1 MPDNKKYYYL
11 KLKDDFFE
19 SEEIKMLESM
29 DNGYKY
35 SNILLKLY
43 LRSLKRDGLLMFKDK
58 IPYNAKMIATVT
70 GHNVNDVKQALHLF
84 EQFDLIE
91 RLPNGVIYMMDIQN
105 FIGKS
110 STEADRIRSYR
121 NEIEKKKKEL
131 LNGAEDIDFSV
142 NLDGETGNLIEGCTD
157 VVTNVQQMND
167 KCTPEKEREK
177 EKEIDKDQQQVPYQ
191 KIADL
196 YNDIAEKLPNI
207 RKVNDQRKRHLKAR
221 WNEEGNIDVF
231 EEVFEI
237 AENTPFLTG
246 DNERNWTADFDWII
260 KNNSNFN
267 KILEGKYG
275 NCTTEEECLN
285 TVDYGD
291 VEEYINEQGGY

>member
-1 MPDNKKYYYL
+1 
-11 KLKDDFFE
+11 
-19 SEEIKMLESM
+19 M

-157 VVTNVQQMND
+157 VVTNVQQTND

-207 RKVNDQRKRHLKAR
+207 RKVNDQRKRHLRAR

-231 EEVFEI
+231 EEVFTI

-285 TVDYGD
+285 TVDYDD